1 MNTLHVA
8 YQILYSLE
16 HKKKADYMGVIIS
29 PERLKIS
36 ESEWLDV
43 LQTLSEEGY
52 ISGVEIKEDIL
63 GNVNADIENIR
74 ITMKGAEYLHE
85 NSTMKAIAK
94 VASNIFT
101 ITKG

>member
-85 NSTMKAIAK
+85 NSTMKEIAK